1 MEEDA
6 IIQQIILEQVIRI
19 IDEDEVNSKLQNR
32 ILGRIALKTN
42 TIFKVANVQELV
54 KEALIELLD
63 ELKLQF
69 EQVNNL
75 FEKYIL

>member
-1 MEEDA
+1 
-6 IIQQIILEQVIRI
+6 
-19 IDEDEVNSKLQNR
+19 DEVNSKLQNR